1 MISSQLPILQIV
13 VPLIAA
19 PICLILRHAFAAW
32 LLATA
37 ATAVTFVISVALLVQ
52 VLDLGTISYALGDW
66 EPPYGIE
73 YVVDLLSAFILVTVA
88 GIGTLVMPFA
98 RRSVEQEVPEE
109 RIYLFY
115 VMYLLCLAGLLG
127 IAITGDAFNLF
138 VFLEISSLSSYVL
151 ISLGRD
157 KRALTGAF
165 NYLIM
170 GTIGAT
176 FYVIGVGMLYM
187 MTGTLNMADLAERL
201 PALIHLRVVEA
212 ALAFLLVGISL
223 KLALFPLHFWLP
235 NAYAFAP
242 TTVTIFLAATATKV
256 SVYVMIR
263 ILYTVFGGPALFEI
277 FPIDEALV
285 GLGMLS
291 MVAAALVAIF
301 QDNVKRLLAYSSL
314 SQIGYMILGIGIGNI
329 AGLAGGM
336 VHIFN
341 HAMAK
346 AALFMAIGCVI
357 SRVGAVTVADLAG
370 LGRQMPLTMAALMA
384 GALSLIGVPG
394 TVGFVTKWYL
404 IAGAFENG
412 NWLAVITILLSGLLA
427 VVYCWRIVEAVY
439 FQDPPPGR
447 EAVHEAPIAMLA
459 PMLVLAAACVIFGV
473 SATWTMDVVIAAAE
487 TLMAGAPSFEGLEGP
502 VPAGHGAA
510 DVPAEGHE

>member
-1 MISSQLPILQIV
+1 VISSHLPILQIV
-13 VPLIAA
+13 IPLMAA
-19 PICLILRHAFAAW
+19 PVCLILRHGLAAW

-37 ATAVTFVISVALLVQ
+37 VTVVTFLISLALLGQ
-52 VLDLGTISYALGDW
+52 VLEGGTVTYHLGSW
-66 EPPYGIE
+66 EPPFGIE
-73 YVVDLLSAFILVTVA
+73 YVIDRLSAFILVIVA
-88 GIGTLVMPFA
+88 GMGALVMPFA
-98 RRSVEQEVPEE
+98 RQSVEQEVPEE

-115 VMYLLCLAGLLG
+115 VMYLLCLTGLLG
-127 IAITGDAFNLF
+127 ITITGDAFNLF

-187 MTGTLNMADLAERL
+187 MTGTLNMADLAARL
-201 PALIHLRVVEA
+201 PDILHLKVIEA

-242 TTVTIFLAATATKV
+242 TTVTVFLAATATKV

-263 ILYTVFGGPALFEI
+263 ILYTVFGGQALFQS
-277 FPIDEALV
+277 FAIDEALV
-285 GLGMLS
+285 ALGMLS
-291 MVAAALVAIF
+291 MIAAALVAIF

-314 SQIGYMILGIGIGNI
+314 SQIGYMILGIGLGNA
-329 AGLAGGM
+329 AGLAGGII
-336 VHIFN
+336 HIFN

-357 SRVGAVTVADLAG
+357 ARVGAVTVSDLAG
-370 LGRQMPLTMAALMA
+370 LGRQMPVTMAALLI
-384 GALSLIGVPG
+384 GALSLIGIPA

-404 IAGAFENG
+404 IEGAFANG
-412 NWLAVITILLSGLLA
+412 NWPAVATILLSGLLA
-427 VVYCWRIVEAVY
+427 IVYSWRIVEAAY
-439 FQDPPPGR
+439 FQDPPEGRGAVR
-447 EAVHEAPIAMLA
+447 EAPLAMQA
-459 PMLVLAAACVIFGV
+459 PMLLLAAACIVFGL
-473 SATWTMDVVIAAAE
+473 SATWTMDIALGAAEALIGGQAAAPVE
-487 TLMAGAPSFEGLEGP
+487 TSGIQP
-502 VPAGHGAA
+502 
-510 DVPAEGHE
+510 

>member
-1 MISSQLPILQIV
+1 MTAQLPILQIV
-13 VPLIAA
+13 IPLIAA

-32 LLATA
+32 LLSTVV
-37 ATAVTFVISVALLVQ
+37 TTVTFVISLLLLFQ
-52 VLDLGTISYALGDW
+52 VMDQGTISYAIGNW

-73 YVVDLLSAFILVTVA
+73 YVVDYLSALILVIVA
-88 GIGTLVMPFA
+88 GIGALVMPFA
-98 RRSVEQEVPEE
+98 RQSVEQEVPEE

-115 VMYLLCLAGLLG
+115 VMYLLCLTGLLG

-201 PALIHLRVVEA
+201 PAIADLKVVEA

-235 NAYAFAP
+235 NAYAYAP

-263 ILYTVFGGPALFEI
+263 ILYTVFGGKELFESLA
-277 FPIDEALV
+277 IDEALM

-291 MVAAALVAIF
+291 MVAASLIAIF
-301 QDNVKRLLAYSSL
+301 QDNVKRMLAYSSL
-314 SQIGYMILGIGIGNI
+314 SQIGYMILGVGLGNV
-329 AGLAGGM
+329 AGLAGGII
-336 VHIFN
+336 HIFN
-341 HAMAK
+341 HAMIK

-357 SRVGAVTVADLAG
+357 TRVGAANISDLAG
-370 LGRQMPLTMAALMA
+370 LGRQMPVTMAAMVV
-384 GALSLIGVPG
+384 GALSLIGIPN

-404 IAGAFENG
+404 LEGSFDNG
-412 NWLAVITILLSGLLA
+412 NWLAVATILLSGLLA
-427 VVYCWRIVEAVY
+427 VIYSWRIVEAAY
-439 FQDPPPGR
+439 FQEAPEGR
-447 EAVHEAPIAMLA
+447 EPVREAPIAMQA
-459 PMLVLAAACVIFGV
+459 PMLVLAAACIIFGV
-473 SATWTMDVVIAAAE
+473 SATWTMDIVLVAAGELMGESPPASIE
-487 TLMAGAPSFEGLEGP
+487 TSGILP
-502 VPAGHGAA
+502 
-510 DVPAEGHE
+510 

>member
-1 MISSQLPILQIV
+1 MTAQLPILQIII
-13 VPLIAA
+13 PLIAA
-19 PICLILRHAFAAW
+19 PICLLLRHAFVAW
-32 LLATA
+32 LLSTVV
-37 ATAVTFVISVALLVQ
+37 TAVTFVISVLLLLQ
-52 VLDLGTISYALGDW
+52 VLDQGTISYAIGNW
-66 EPPYGIE
+66 EPPFGIE
-73 YVVDLLSAFILVTVA
+73 YVVDHLSAFILVIVA
-88 GIGTLVMPFA
+88 GIGALVMPFA
-98 RRSVEQEVPEE
+98 RQSVEQEVPKE

-115 VMYLLCLAGLLG
+115 VMYLLCLTGLLG

-176 FYVIGVGMLYM
+176 FYVIGVGLLYM

-201 PALIHLRVVEA
+201 PPLLDLKVVEA

-263 ILYTVFGGPALFEI
+263 ILYTVFGGNELFQT
-277 FPIDEALV
+277 FAIDEALV

-291 MVAAALVAIF
+291 MVAAALVAVF
-301 QDNVKRLLAYSSL
+301 QDNVKRMLAYSSL
-314 SQIGYMILGIGIGNI
+314 SQIGYMILGIGLGNV
-329 AGLAGGM
+329 AGLAGGII
-336 VHIFN
+336 HIFN

-357 SRVGAVTVADLAG
+357 ARVGAVTISDLAG
-370 LGRQMPLTMAALMA
+370 LGRQMPVTMGALVV
-384 GALSLIGVPG
+384 GSLSLIGVPT
-394 TVGFVTKWYL
+394 TVGFVTQWYL
-404 IAGAFENG
+404 IEGSFENG
-412 NWLAVITILLSGLLA
+412 NWLAVFTILLSGLLA
-427 VVYCWRIVEAVY
+427 VIYSWRIVEAAY
-439 FQDPPPGR
+439 FQEAPEGR
-447 EAVHEAPIAMLA
+447 APVREAPIAMQT
-459 PMLVLAAACVIFGV
+459 PMLILAAACIIFGV
-473 SATWTMDVVIAAAE
+473 SATWTMDIVLFAASELMGEGSSANIE
-487 TLMAGAPSFEGLEGP
+487 TSGILP
-502 VPAGHGAA
+502 
-510 DVPAEGHE
+510 

>member
-1 MISSQLPILQIV
+1 MISTQLPILQII

-19 PICLILRHAFAAW
+19 PICLLLRHAAAAW
-32 LLATA
+32 LFSTVTTA
-37 ATAVTFVISVALLVQ
+37 ITFIISLALLLQ
-52 VLDLGTISYALGDW
+52 VLEQGTISYALGSW
-66 EPPYGIE
+66 APPWGIE
-73 YVVDLLSAFILVTVA
+73 YVVDHLSAFILVIVA
-88 GIGTLVMPFA
+88 GIGALVMPFA
-98 RRSVEQEVPEE
+98 RQSVEQEVAEE

-151 ISLGRD
+151 ISFGRD

-176 FYVIGVGMLYM
+176 FYVVGVGMLYM

-201 PALIHLRVVEA
+201 PDVMHLRVVEA

-263 ILYTVFGGPALFEI
+263 ILYTVFGGDALFET
-277 FPIDEALV
+277 FAIDEALIA
-285 GLGMLS
+285 LGMLS
-291 MVAAALVAIF
+291 MIAAAVIAIF
-301 QDNVKRLLAYSSL
+301 QDNIKRMLAYSSL
-314 SQIGYMILGIGIGNI
+314 SQIGYMILGIGLANV
-329 AGLAGGM
+329 AGLAGGII
-336 VHIFN
+336 HIFN
-341 HAMAK
+341 HAIAK
-346 AALFMAIGCVI
+346 AVLFMAVGCVI
-357 SRVGAVTVADLAG
+357 ARVGAISISDLAG
-370 LGRQMPLTMAALMA
+370 LGRQMPITM
-384 GALSLIGVPG
+384 GAMMVGVLSLIGIPT

-404 IAGAFENG
+404 IEGSFENG
-412 NWLAVITILLSGLLA
+412 NWMAVIAILLSGLLA
-427 VVYCWRIVEAVY
+427 IIYSWRIVEAAY
-439 FQDPPPGR
+439 FQDAPSGR
-447 EAVHEAPIAMLA
+447 QEVAEAPMAMQV
-459 PMLVLAAACVIFGV
+459 PMLLLATACIIFGI
-473 SATWTMDVVIAAAE
+473 SATWTMDIVLLAAE
-487 TLMAGAPSFEGLEGP
+487 DLVGTVPSSTIETSGIR
-502 VPAGHGAA
+502 
-510 DVPAEGHE
+510 